1 MNKNPAFFTS
11 AGYSTAHTRNA
22 HLIYSNPQQPT
33 KINDNFVFADGIS
46 LADVKRD
53 QHWCKALSEA
63 ERNRLVKATKCPTR
77 KNSKNISHSRPVFS
91 DFKNSVPSRPVE
103 FNFKD
108 LNDDNPRRVVDYG
121 KFNRPHTPEGERAA
135 FAVFQFREWSDEYR
149 IRSRVET
156 TVGSVPPENFGP
168 RITSMLSD
176 RGVRKICDSA
186 CYVAKK
192 HGGFRTFF
200 TLTFSPESRYAMALG
215 QTSIQKEVSRF
226 MDGLQKMWARGWQ
239 AQFTVNGRRI
249 ACLDQNGDTL
259 GESGSD
265 SQLRYLWVAEC
276 PDGKNGTPNPHVH
289 VLINWRVKYSL
300 FPSWAKR
307 IESLWGQ
314 GMAHIEKLRDSDA
327 AAAYMMKAAGYLC
340 KAQGK
345 SDQGSI
351 RGNRY
356 GISAGARA
364 PEWETIEEKQLHIMG
379 ALIADVADH
388 LTHKY
393 GELYN
398 KRKALKSSLETVD
411 AVSMRDLRRYVGK
424 QLEKTRNLINEIP
437 VVATR
442 YQIIFKTKH
451 SYLEFLNW
459 ARSPGHWRADVC
471 DFLPEK
477 FSGEAYRAG
486 DRPDSQ
492 FFHEFKKQHYWRRAL
507 RNQPKKLTDWEY
519 QQANNYFDSEING
532 HVDYYSMYAQLA
544 AQKRGLYHATETDY
558 SRYCS

>member
-1 MNKNPAFFTS
+1 MDKNPAFFNS
-11 AGYSTAHTRNA
+11 AGYSSSHIRNA
-22 HLIYSNPQQPT
+22 HLLYSNPQKPT
-33 KINDNFVFADGIS
+33 KINENFIFADGVS

-77 KNSKNISHSRPVFS
+77 QFQKNIQHSEPVFS
-91 DFKNSVPSRPVE
+91 DSLESA
-103 FNFKD
+103 
-108 LNDDNPRRVVDYG
+108 PRRDVHYG
-121 KFNRPHTPEGERAA
+121 GFKRSHTPEGERAA
-135 FAVFQFREWSDEYR
+135 YAVFQFREWSNEYR

-156 TVGSVPPENFGP
+156 TVGSVPPDNYGP
-168 RITSMLSD
+168 RITSLLSD

-200 TLTFSPESRYAMALG
+200 TLTFSPEARYAMALG
-215 QTSIQKEVSRF
+215 ETSIQKEVSRF
-226 MDGLQKMWARGWQ
+226 MDGLQKMWSRGWK
-239 AQFTVNGRRI
+239 AQFVVNGRRI
-249 ACLDQNGDTL
+249 ACVRQNGSVL

-265 SQLRYLWVAEC
+265 QQLRYLWVAEC
-276 PDGKNGTPNPHVH
+276 PDGKDGTPNPHVH

-364 PEWETIEEKQLHIMG
+364 PDWETIEESQLHIMG

-393 GELYN
+393 GDLYN
-398 KRKALKSSLETVD
+398 KRKALKNSLETVD
-411 AVSMRDLRRYVGK
+411 AVTMRDLRRYVGK
-424 QLEKTRNLINEIP
+424 QLEKTRDLINEIP

-442 YQIIFKTKH
+442 YQIIFKNKD
-451 SYLEFLNW
+451 SFYEFMNW
-459 ARSPGHWRADVC
+459 ARSPGHWHADVC

-477 FSGEAYRAG
+477 PSGEAYRAG

-492 FFHEFKKQHYWRRAL
+492 FYAEFKKQHYWRRAL
-507 RNQPKKLTDWEY
+507 RNQPKHLSDREY
-519 QQANNYFDSEING
+519 QQTHSYFDSETG
-532 HVDYYSMYAQLA
+532 SRVDYYSMYAQLA
-544 AQKRGLYHATETDY
+544 AVKRGDNHATEINYFGY
-558 SRYCS
+558 SS

>member
-1 MNKNPAFFTS
+1 MNNNFFAS
-11 AGYSTAHTRNA
+11 AGYSNEHIKNA
-22 HLIYSNPQQPT
+22 HLIYSNPQMPT
-33 KINDNFVFADGIS
+33 KINNNFIFADGVS
-46 LADVKRD
+46 LSTVRQD

-63 ERNRLVKATKCPTR
+63 ERNRLVKATKCPTPR
-77 KNSKNISHSRPVFS
+77 NDKFHPNFEPVFLKNSS
-91 DFKNSVPSRPVE
+91 DES
-103 FNFKD
+103 
-108 LNDDNPRRVVDYG
+108 PRREVHYG
-121 KFNRPHTPEGERAA
+121 GFKREHTPAGERAA
-135 FAVFQFREWSDEYR
+135 YAVFQYREWSNEYR

-156 TVGSVPPENFGP
+156 TVGSTPPENFGP

-200 TLTFSPESRYAMALG
+200 TLTFSPESRYAIALG
-215 QTSIQKEVSRF
+215 ETSIQKEVSRF
-226 MDGLQKMWARGWQ
+226 MDGLQKMWSRGWK
-239 AQFTVNGRRI
+239 AQFNVNGRRFS
-249 ACLDQNGDTL
+249 CVDHSGDVVGQT
-259 GESGSD
+259 GSD
-265 SQLRYLWVAEC
+265 ELLRYLWVAEC
-276 PDGKNGTPNPHVH
+276 PDNEDGTPNPHVH

-314 GMAHIEKLRDSDA
+314 GMAHIEKLKDSDA

-388 LTHKY
+388 LQHKY

-398 KRKALKSSLETVD
+398 KRKALKQSLESVD
-411 AVSMRDLRRYVGK
+411 SVTMRDLRRYVGK
-424 QLEKTRNLINEIP
+424 QLEKTRDLINEIP

-442 YQIIFKTKH
+442 YQIIFKCKTAF
-451 SYLEFLNW
+451 YEFMNW
-459 ARSPGHWRADVC
+459 ARSDGHWRADVC
-471 DFLPEK
+471 DYLPEK
-477 FSGEAYRAG
+477 YSGEGYKDG
-486 DRPDSQ
+486 DRPDSH
-492 FFHEFKKQHYWRRAL
+492 FYHEFKKRHYWRRAL
-507 RNQPKKLTDWEY
+507 RHMPASWSDREY
-519 QQANNYFDSEING
+519 QQTHSYFDSETNSR
-532 HVDYYSMYAQLA
+532 VDYYSMYAVLSA
-544 AQKRGLYHATETDY
+544 SKKGENYATEIDY
-558 SRYCS
+558 FGCGS